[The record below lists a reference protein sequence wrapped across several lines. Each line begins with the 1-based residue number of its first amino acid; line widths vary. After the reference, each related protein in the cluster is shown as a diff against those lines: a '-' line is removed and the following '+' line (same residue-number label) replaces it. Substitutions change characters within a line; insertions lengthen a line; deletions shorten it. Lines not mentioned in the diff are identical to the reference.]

1 MNKPE
6 DLAVPEAVRQ
16 LAEKNVEQAR
26 GAYNQFMDMARKAQ
40 DMMNQ
45 SSGAV
50 AESARDV
57 QSKALGYAEQNME
70 AGFDFISELSKAK
83 DLKEYMEIQSRHT
96 EKSMKAYSEQAQELG
111 RLMTDVAQKAQTK
124 G

>member
-1 MNKPE
+1 MTKPE

-40 DMMNQ
+40 DMISQ

-50 AESARDV
+50 AESAREV

-70 AGFDFISELSKAK
+70 AGFDFVSELSKAK
-83 DLKEYMEIQSRHT
+83 DLKEYMEIQTRHT
-96 EKSMKAYSEQAQELG
+96 QKSMQAYSEQAQELG
-111 RLMTDVAQKAQTK
+111 RLMTDVAQKAQNK

>member
-1 MNKPE
+1 MTKPE

-40 DMMNQ
+40 DMISQ

-50 AESARDV
+50 AESAREV

-70 AGFDFISELSKAK
+70 AGFDFVSELSKAK
-83 DLKEYMEIQSRHT
+83 DLKEYMEIQTRHT
-96 EKSMKAYSEQAQELG
+96 QKSMQAYSEQAQELS
-111 RLMTDVAQKAQTK
+111 RLMTDVAQKAQNK